1 MSRPPTLLFAE
12 VLLLFDKCSYDGR
25 KTPDG
30 ILSAYMAWYDV
41 DHNRVGRKLKY
52 CVDCFTDRLEPYV
65 RESLTTAPDE
75 RYESCLG
82 CHNPIAGEGAIVY
95 ATLYPPRSERVD
107 AELWFC
113 FKDFD
118 VVRAELAKLGQELP
132 DRQAAVA
139 APARS
144 PWLRLDDLMPA
155 S

>member
-1 MSRPPTLLFAE
+1 MSRPLTYFFAE
-12 VLLLFDKCSYDGR
+12 VTHLFDKCSYDGR

-30 ILSAYMAWYDV
+30 ILSAYVAWYDI
-41 DHNRVGRKLKY
+41 DHNRAGRKLKY
-52 CVDCFTDRLEPYV
+52 CVDCFQDRLEPYV
-65 RESLTTAPDE
+65 RESLTTAQDD

-82 CHNPIAGEGAIVY
+82 CHQPINGEGAIVY

-118 VVRAELAKLGQELP
+118 VVRAELTAKGEPLP
-132 DRQAAVA
+132 DRQQARVA
-139 APARS
+139 PERS
-144 PWLRLDDLMPA
+144 PWLRLDDMAPA